1 MRIGFDGKRAV
12 QNFTGLGNYSRY
24 IVDIL
29 CQFYPE
35 NEYVLYAPK
44 KRENKRLDKLT
55 KQYQQL
61 QLSYPT
67 TSSWKKLSSL
77 WRVWGVTQQLEKEKI
92 DIFHGLSNELPLN
105 IHQSEVKS
113 IVTIHDL
120 IFLRYPQ
127 YYHSIDRKIYTYKF
141 RKACENAD
149 KIIAISECTKR
160 DIIEYFRIPA
170 DKIEVVYQ
178 GCDPSFIHP
187 VAAEKKREIR
197 AKYQLPDHYILNVGS
212 IEERKNAL
220 SAVQALTMLPE
231 QIHLVIVG
239 RHTEYTDKIERFIK
253 ENKLEERVHI
263 ISNVPFDDLPAFY
276 QLAEIFV
283 YPSRFEGFG
292 LVLAEAMSCG
302 IPCVS
307 FDCPHGPSDIIKD
320 YEDGLLVEKEN
331 IKELAD
337 KICYL
342 IENENVRIKMGHKA
356 RENVKRFLPENV
368 MPQWKNL
375 FESLTYSSK

>member
-29 CQFYPE
+29 CQFGPE

-67 TSSWKKLSSL
+67 TSSWKKLSPL
-77 WRVWGVTQQLEKEKI
+77 WRVWGVTRQLEKEKI

-120 IFLRYPQ
+120 IFLHYPQ

-160 DIIEYFRIPA
+160 DIIEFFRIPA

-187 VAAEKKREIR
+187 VAEEKKREVR

-220 SAVQALTMLPE
+220 SAVQALMMLPE

-239 RHTEYTDKIERFIK
+239 RHTEYTDKVEHFIK

-292 LVLAEAMSCG
+292 IPIIEALYSG
-302 IPCVS
+302 IPVVAATGSCLEEAGGPDSIYVHPDDIKGMTDAFKQIYTDPERKKNMIEKGHS
-307 FDCPHGPSDIIKD
+307 F
-320 YEDGLLVEKEN
+320 
-331 IKELAD
+331 A
-337 KICYL
+337 
-342 IENENVRIKMGHKA
+342 
-356 RENVKRFLPENV
+356 KRFSEEKQAEEILNIYKKL
-368 MPQWKNL
+368 MK
-375 FESLTYSSK
+375 